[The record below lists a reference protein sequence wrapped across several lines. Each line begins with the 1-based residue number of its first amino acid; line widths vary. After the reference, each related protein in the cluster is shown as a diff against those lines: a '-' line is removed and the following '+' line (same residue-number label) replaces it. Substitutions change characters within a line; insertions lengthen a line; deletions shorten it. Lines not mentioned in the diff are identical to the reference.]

1 MHEDLQ
7 HFVGLLPNL
16 KSKKGRKGRLEM
28 GKTSLGVS
36 AICKLTLR
44 RVSGECEIVLLVAI
58 KMKAEQRQPDSR
70 ETADEMAINGLAL
83 APFLNPFP
91 TPSSTASQPHLFH
104 SHG

>member
-1 MHEDLQ
+1 
-7 HFVGLLPNL
+7 
-16 KSKKGRKGRLEM
+16 M

-83 APFLNPFP
+83 APFLNPFLNRFP
-91 TPSSTASQPHLFH
+91 TPSFPLTWLT
-104 SHG
+104 